1 MCGIIGSVGKCNHYQ
16 MIIDGL
22 KLLEY
27 RGYDSSGVGYL
38 VDGKI
43 EVIKSIGKVKNL
55 EKKLKKFNASAA
67 IGHTRW
73 ATHGKISKENTHP
86 FISNHG
92 IFSLVHNGTIDNF
105 LELKKE
111 LIINGYFFHGET
123 DSEVVVNYLEYLYL
137 LNEDMDESL
146 FLLDKKLSGSYSLV
160 ILFNK
165 ENRIYFLK
173 NQTSLLISKID
184 NGYLISSD
192 LYAFN
197 QELVNYYEIE
207 DHQYGCIDQNDVKIF
222 QNKNNIKLKFKRTK
236 ISSTRLIEHEC
247 YLEKEILETPELI
260 EKQIEYYT
268 LMNGKNIPSRIIK
281 KLKEATKITI
291 LACGTSYH
299 AGLIMKRLW
308 KNKNIDV
315 ILASEFD
322 CDTLT
327 QYDENS
333 VFILISQSGE
343 TFDLIKVHQLIKDHY
358 VLGITNNVN
367 SRIARLVDDHL
378 NIMMEKEISVAST
391 KAYFGEVIML
401 YLLINKI
408 NKLDNQDLLLLPEYL
423 KKIIERKKEIITM
436 AKQIKKYPSLYFIG
450 KGIDHDIS
458 LETSLKLKEITYI
471 HSEAICL
478 GELKHGPLSLINKKF
493 PVILIDS
500 GNVNKEAIKVAKNE
514 IISRNGIIF
523 QLDTYNEYLLNF
535 LVEVYWGDL
544 LALYVGKKLKVN
556 LDKPRNLAKSV
567 TVE

>member
-197 QELVNYYEIE
+197 QELV
-207 DHQYGCIDQNDVKIF
+207 K
-222 QNKNNIKLKFKRTK
+222 
-236 ISSTRLIEHEC
+236 
-247 YLEKEILETPELI
+247 
-260 EKQIEYYT
+260 
-268 LMNGKNIPSRIIK
+268 
-281 KLKEATKITI
+281 
-291 LACGTSYH
+291 
-299 AGLIMKRLW
+299 
-308 KNKNIDV
+308 
-315 ILASEFD
+315 
-322 CDTLT
+322 
-327 QYDENS
+327 
-333 VFILISQSGE
+333 
-343 TFDLIKVHQLIKDHY
+343 
-358 VLGITNNVN
+358 
-367 SRIARLVDDHL
+367 
-378 NIMMEKEISVAST
+378 
-391 KAYFGEVIML
+391 
-401 YLLINKI
+401 
-408 NKLDNQDLLLLPEYL
+408 
-423 KKIIERKKEIITM
+423 
-436 AKQIKKYPSLYFIG
+436 
-450 KGIDHDIS
+450 
-458 LETSLKLKEITYI
+458 
-471 HSEAICL
+471 
-478 GELKHGPLSLINKKF
+478 
-493 PVILIDS
+493 
-500 GNVNKEAIKVAKNE
+500 
-514 IISRNGIIF
+514 
-523 QLDTYNEYLLNF
+523 
-535 LVEVYWGDL
+535 
-544 LALYVGKKLKVN
+544 
-556 LDKPRNLAKSV
+556 
-567 TVE
+567 